1 MMTDG
6 KKVKR
11 MIHLRREI
19 VRSAAKC
26 PCCVWA
32 VLCKSKVGNLDVTI
46 ETKEDVLRLEITI
59 NDV

>member
-1 MMTDG
+1 MTDG

-11 MIHLRREI
+11 LIYLRREI

-26 PCCVWA
+26 PCCVRA
-32 VLCKSKVGNLDVTI
+32 VLCKSKVGDLDVTI
-46 ETKEDVLRLEITI
+46 ETKEDVLRFEITI